1 MSGARGGRPCL
12 SEYWLLA
19 GVPLFHNVE
28 FVGHCWGRKGN
39 TRIKSKTRIKSSTRI
54 KADDMRQLIQ
64 DDGKAVVYLAEEVIV
79 YIGGGIITL
88 LVIIIILVLIF

>member
-1 MSGARGGRPCL
+1 MSGPVVGGHAYLITGYSR
-12 SEYWLLA
+12 
-19 GVPLFHNVE
+19 VFHYFTMLNSY
-28 FVGHCWGRKGN
+28 GIGWGRKGN
-39 TRIKSKTRIKSSTRI
+39 TRI

-79 YIGGGIITL
+79 YIGGGIITV